1 MPKGLRKIFTFK
13 NKRRLPL
20 WLAWP
25 LAMLGRL
32 LFCTYRVQL
41 EGDRENPAFNV
52 ASSAV
57 FACWHNR
64 VIFGV
69 PQLPLLLRQQL
80 SLLISASR
88 DGEYISTLA
97 KMFHFNV
104 VRGSS
109 SRGGVAALLALKREI
124 KQNRSLIITVDGPR
138 GPRYCVH
145 SGIIALAALTDSPII
160 PLCCNFSHYLE
171 LKSWDRM
178 QIPLPFAKITMTF
191 GQPIRVDSFSNPEKN
206 CEQIRKAL
214 LEITRDREKGSDSPA
229 KNVSL

>member
-1 MPKGLRKIFTFK
+1 MSKWFRKIFTFK
-13 NKRRLPL
+13 NKRRMPL

-25 LAMLGRL
+25 LAILARL
-32 LFCTYRVQL
+32 FFFTCRVKI
-41 EGDRENPAFNV
+41 EGCSDPSTFNV
-52 ASSAV
+52 ASPAI

-69 PQLPLLLRQQL
+69 PQLPLILRKNL

-88 DGEYISTLA
+88 DGEYIATLA
-97 KMFHFNV
+97 KIFQFHV

-124 KQNRSLIITVDGPR
+124 LQKRSPVITVDGPR

-145 SGIIALAALTDSPII
+145 SGIVALAALSKVPII
-160 PLCCNFSHYLE
+160 PLCCNYSHFLE

-178 QIPLPFAKITMTF
+178 QIPLPFSKVTF
-191 GQPIRVDSFSNPEKN
+191 TFAPALQVDSLADQETMG
-206 CEQIRKAL
+206 ELVRQAL
-214 LEITRDREKGSDSPA
+214 LKITRDVWRQ
-229 KNVSL
+229 